1 VGVAGWL
8 FFENEAGF
16 FGVDGKGDDAN
27 CGFAGSGV
35 KILIIGERGGGWG
48 TRAEFKTSIG
58 TA

>member
-1 VGVAGWL
+1 LVEEARAVGVAGWL

-35 KILIIGERGGGWG
+35 KILIIGERGGG
-48 TRAEFKTSIG
+48 
-58 TA
+58 